1 MPKRYTTKELIKII
15 EKTGWYEVSQKGSH
29 RKFKHNN
36 INVTIVLPIHNG
48 DIATGTANKILKQ
61 AGLK

>member
-1 MPKRYTTKELIKII
+1 MI
-15 EKTGWYEVSQKGSH
+15 EKVGWYEVSQKGSH
-29 RKFKHNN
+29 RKFRHNS
-36 INVTIVLPIHNG
+36 INETIVLPIHNG